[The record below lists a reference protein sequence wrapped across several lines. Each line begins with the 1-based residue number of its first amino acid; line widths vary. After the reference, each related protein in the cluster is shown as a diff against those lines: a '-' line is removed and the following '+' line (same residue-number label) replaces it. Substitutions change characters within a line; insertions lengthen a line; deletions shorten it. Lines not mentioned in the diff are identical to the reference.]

1 MPMCGIMLFV
11 VVNGLFFFLELVA
24 VAPPVGGTL
33 SSLLCLALC

>member
-11 VVNGLFFFLELVA
+11 VVNGLFLELVA

-33 SSLLCLALC
+33 SSLLCLGLC